1 MYRSGNINLLDMTK
15 FKQLLFNVII
25 ILSFLYTGD
34 FTKAQIQIFD
44 SIKVDSLT
52 FANTRNE
59 INKIPNDNFKKF
71 IFKDSSGTLPYR
83 LLFPKNYNKRKKYP
97 LVIVFHNSSRI
108 GEDNEKQLEHLSKI
122 WLRNDIYEKYNA
134 FVLAPQFNKRSSIY
148 QKTTDSL
155 LVSKPGEDIDT
166 VLHLLDK
173 IEKDYKVDKSKIYLV
188 GYSMGASTAQNLIN
202 LKPEK
207 FAALVSVAAVPDFS
221 NLKAWKNKS
230 IFLIHGKKDISNPYQ
245 GSEELFNKM
254 KSNKHLIFK
263 TFTELNHD
271 NITIPLLLSDEIP
284 KWLFNQ
290 HK

>member
-1 MYRSGNINLLDMTK
+1 ML
-15 FKQLLFNVII
+15 KQLLHSLAIFISLLIV
-25 ILSFLYTGD
+25 SFA
-34 FTKAQIQIFD
+34 KAQIQIFD

-71 IFKDSSGTLPYR
+71 IFRDHSGILPYR
-83 LLFPKNYNKRKKYP
+83 LLFPKNYNKNKKYP
-97 LVIVFHNSSRI
+97 LIIVFHNSSRI

-122 WLRNDIYEKYNA
+122 WLRNDIYERYNA

-148 QKTTDSL
+148 QKTTDRL
-155 LVSKPGEDIDT
+155 LVSKPGEDIYK
-166 VLHLLDK
+166 VLHILDK
-173 IEKDYKVDKSKIYLV
+173 ITKDYKVDKSKIYLV

-245 GSEELFNKM
+245 GSEELFSKMRGNK
-254 KSNKHLIFK
+254 NLLFK

-284 KWLFNQ
+284 EWLFNQ